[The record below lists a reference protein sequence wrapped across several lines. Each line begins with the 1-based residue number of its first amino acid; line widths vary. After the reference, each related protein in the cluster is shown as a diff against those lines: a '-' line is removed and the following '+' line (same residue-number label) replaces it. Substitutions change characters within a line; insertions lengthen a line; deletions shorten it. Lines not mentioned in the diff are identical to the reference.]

1 MIIEEVNN
9 IFGPDGWSSSVTNMT
24 QDFVRNVSDGGENG
38 VSTVQTALGV
48 EGKKGRKRKR
58 KRNRLVQ
65 EDGRGRRGT
74 LA

>member
-38 VSTVQTALGV
+38 ASTVQTALRSRR
-48 EGKKGRKRKR
+48 EEKERGRETDTRGQKRK
-58 KRNRLVQ
+58 KRY
-65 EDGRGRRGT
+65 
-74 LA
+74 